1 MRSIVGGSIVGVKLI
16 LSNMDIKEKF
26 GHKVKELRENKGFS
40 IEQLANISNVDR
52 NYISDIEKG
61 KRNVS
66 IEIMEKIVLAL
77 DADFIEFS
85 NDNNFKKRKD
95 YLMNLKLI
103 VKSNNNQLVDM
114 LFDSILCSS
123 DIIIFFKS

>member
-66 IEIMEKIVLAL
+66 IEIMEKIILGL
-77 DADFIEFS
+77 DTDFMELF
-85 NDNNFKKRKD
+85 NDNNFKK
-95 YLMNLKLI
+95 
-103 VKSNNNQLVDM
+103 
-114 LFDSILCSS
+114 
-123 DIIIFFKS
+123 

>member
-16 LSNMDIKEKF
+16 LSNMEIKEKF
-26 GHKVKELRENKGFS
+26 GQKVKELREQKGFS

-66 IEIMEKIVLAL
+66 IEIMEKIIIAL
-77 DADFIEFS
+77 DTDFKDFFR
-85 NDNNFKKRKD
+85 DNNF
-95 YLMNLKLI
+95 
-103 VKSNNNQLVDM
+103 
-114 LFDSILCSS
+114 
-123 DIIIFFKS
+123 